1 MKDEAGANFS
11 RRAAIGVVGAAAT
24 GALAAGAAPAAKP
37 ADKVTIYHVEGRRS
51 QRIIWLC
58 EELNIP
64 YELMFKR
71 GDITG
76 SVQMLK
82 AVNPAMAMAPTIVFR
97 GKTMV
102 ESGGIIEYLMSQ
114 FPHGEAR
121 LAPPRRSPDYADYKM
136 WMHFAEGTAACRLHN
151 ELMRM
156 AAGGERKIMP
166 NMLAGVYKLVGAQ
179 DVVEYLEAYIAAHPY
194 FGGQTFSAADIMM
207 DFVMTTYIKGLPF
220 DPASYRNLS
229 LWQARVQARP
239 AFQRALAIG
248 LPDGMVNVMRRPP
261 RVAPSPET
269 K

>member
-1 MKDEAGANFS
+1 MTNEAGLKLS
-11 RRAAIGVVGAAAT
+11 RRDAITAVGAAAT
-24 GALAAGAAPAAKP
+24 GALVAGGAQAARA
-37 ADKVTIYHVEGRRS
+37 ADKVTIYHIEGRRS

-58 EELNIP
+58 EELDIP
-64 YELMFKR
+64 YEVMFKR

-76 SVQMLK
+76 SAQMLK
-82 AVNPAMAMAPTIVFR
+82 AVNPAMAMAPTVVFR

-102 ESGGIIEYLMSQ
+102 EFGGIIEYLMTQ
-114 FPHGEAR
+114 FPRGEER
-121 LAPPRRSPDYADYKM
+121 LAPSRKSPDYADYKM

-156 AAGGERKIMP
+156 AGGGERKIMP

-179 DVVEYLEAYIAAHPY
+179 DVVEYLEAYIAAHPF
-194 FGGQTFSAADIMM
+194 FGGQTFSSADIMM

-229 LWQARVQARP
+229 LWQAKVQARP

-248 LPDGMVNVMRRPP
+248 LPDGMVNVLKRP
-261 RVAPSPET
+261 AGLMKAPET